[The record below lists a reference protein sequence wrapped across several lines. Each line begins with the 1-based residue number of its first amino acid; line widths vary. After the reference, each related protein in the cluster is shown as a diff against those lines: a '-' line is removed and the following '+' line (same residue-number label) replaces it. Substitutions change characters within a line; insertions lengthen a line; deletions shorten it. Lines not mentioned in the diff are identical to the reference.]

1 MNHLIP
7 IAEFFNYV
15 FFSLLVGHVILQY
28 IPDLKK
34 PKVQIPRRLLLVMPL
49 GIILFSF
56 GPALYVI
63 NYFASDFGFSQ
74 TTYLVLTQF
83 NVGKGWIFT
92 AVVSVLLWVTLF
104 FRGPRH
110 LQAFW
115 LLSLIGS
122 VGYASHVASLSFW
135 SGFVLHTVH
144 FLVVCVWV
152 GILLQVAWFS
162 KESNNWGQFLRW
174 FSPLAIACIVIIFI
188 SGILIMFKVVEPNEY
203 LNSWAIPYGQMLLLK
218 HISIIPVIVFAI
230 INGILAKKATANR
243 SFKPLSWVRAE
254 SIVLFVVFFF
264 TSKLGTMSP
273 PHETVEKAKWVEKL
287 MGSTLKDPFQLQ
299 FDASLMGI
307 LLVFVSLL
315 FLLLMIVIFKAKWKS
330 LYSLIFSTGFII
342 SCYLGLM
349 FSLVKL

>member
-15 FFSLLVGHVILQY
+15 FFSLLIGHVILQY
-28 IPDLKK
+28 IPDTKK

-92 AVVSVLLWVTLF
+92 AVVSLLLWVTLF
-104 FRGPRH
+104 FRGSRH
-110 LQAFW
+110 LQGFW
-115 LLSLIGS
+115 LLSLICS

-162 KESNNWGQFLRW
+162 KESNNWGQFLKW
-174 FSPLAIACIVIIFI
+174 FSPLAITCVVVVFI
-188 SGILIMFKVVEPNEY
+188 TGILIMFKVVEPNEY

-230 INGILAKKATANR
+230 LNGILAKKVTKDR
-243 SFKPLSWVRAE
+243 SFKPLSWVRVE
-254 SIVLFVVFFF
+254 SVVLLLVFFF
-264 TSKLGTMSP
+264 TSKLGTLSP
-273 PHETVEKAKWVEKL
+273 PHETVETASWVEKL
-287 MGSTLKDPFQLQ
+287 IGNNIKESFQVH
-299 FDASLMGI
+299 FEASILSF
-307 LLVFVSLL
+307 LLVFLSLL
-315 FLLLMIVIFKAKWKS
+315 FLLLITMSFKKRWKS
-330 LYSLIFSTGFII
+330 LSSLIFSTGFII
-342 SCYLGLM
+342 TFYLGLM
-349 FSLVKL
+349 LSLKI